1 MDKKIFSFQ
10 SSKFVS
16 SIRWAYIWRIEHPQD
31 PQKTLTVKLLMVWD
45 QILEE
50 SWKLSAPSDSKLL
63 ASNGDGKK
71 KKTPKPELTSNPVLW
86 NLFVNVGKK
95 ICFEY
100 VLSTTVV

>member
-16 SIRWAYIWRIEHPQD
+16 SIRWVYIWRIEHPQD

-71 KKTPKPELTSNPVLW
+71 KKTT
-86 NLFVNVGKK
+86 
-95 ICFEY
+95 
-100 VLSTTVV
+100 